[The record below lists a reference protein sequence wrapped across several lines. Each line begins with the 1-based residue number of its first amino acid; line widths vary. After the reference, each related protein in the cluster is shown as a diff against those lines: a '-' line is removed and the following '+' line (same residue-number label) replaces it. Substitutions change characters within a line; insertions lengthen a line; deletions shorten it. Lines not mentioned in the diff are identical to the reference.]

1 MKLLMDDPIVQC
13 DLCNA
18 ELTVT
23 PSDLV
28 DIVKAWEKGTGDGV
42 TVKQVTEICL
52 WVYGSNVERAMFLM
66 LKRGELEITGVEKGQ
81 PLLRVAKKDVKPVE
95 VSQPVTAPKPMPKPT
110 PKPTSISQPKPPQNV
125 VNRLRYDWKL
135 GEQLW
140 NEDKGVNEIAKALG
154 CAVSAV
160 KNRARARWK
169 RREKKP
175 RTPKKKKVRKKKPKP
190 DVELVQS
197 KFEGQSVGKKA
208 SIRRDKRDAVMC
220 PDCLKNTTS
229 FPCEHC
235 ESTHPKL
242 HARMLS
248 P

>member
-1 MKLLMDDPIVQC
+1 M
-13 DLCNA
+13 CNA
-18 ELTVT
+18 ELTVK

-28 DIVKAWEKGTGDGV
+28 DIVKAWHKGTGDGV

-52 WVYGSNVERAMFLM
+52 WVYGSNVERSLFLL
-66 LKRGELEITGVEKGQ
+66 LKRGELEITGVEDGQ
-81 PLLRVAKKDVKPVE
+81 PLLNVAKKDAKPAE
-95 VSQPVTAPKPMPKPT
+95 VSQPATAPKPT
-110 PKPTSISQPKPPQNV
+110 PKLPSPTPTPVLQAKLPRAV
-125 VNRLRYDWKL
+125 GYDWEL
-135 GEQLW
+135 GERLW
-140 NEDKGVNEIAKALG
+140 NDDKGVNEIARTVG
-154 CAVSAV
+154 CAVSTV
-160 KNRARARWK
+160 KNRARAHWK

-208 SIRRDKRDAVMC
+208 SVRRDKRDAVVC

-229 FPCEHC
+229 YPCELC
-235 ESTHPKL
+235 GSTDSKL
-242 HARMLS
+242 HARMLA